1 MTTKQG
7 NAAPAAAPEPED
19 DLRGKLDRLTLAR
32 KEGFRRMA
40 QAPARPQ
47 PEALTRVQL
56 KALGDEELAR
66 YNKARRRHHANM
78 GPLVT
83 PQMKAL
89 HEDMWDI
96 IDSNDEQEGDKAKGA
111 IGIDAFPGLGKTTAV
126 LALAR
131 KFHCREIKDNGALTD
146 EGDERW
152 PVCRIGLTANA
163 STRDFNRAVLE
174 FYGHPGRFK
183 GTAADF
189 GIRALDCILTAET
202 KLLIIDDVHFLKLR
216 HKNGTESKNGVE
228 VTDHFKWIANEFPI
242 TLILVG
248 VGLAAKGL
256 FDEGDR
262 YEDADLA
269 QMGRR
274 TTPLGM
280 DPFMINTD
288 KGRSNWRNT
297 LLAIEKKIVLAD
309 KYKGM
314 VADDLSEYLF
324 ARSTGH
330 IGSLMTLINRG
341 CHRAVRTG
349 TERLDIELMNQVK
362 NDAASEKGRKALE
375 QQFREGKLTT
385 RRRGKT
391 APRTRNGDA

>member
-7 NAAPAAAPEPED
+7 KAVPAAAPEPED
-19 DLRGKLDRLTLAR
+19 DLHAKLDRLTLAR

-40 QAPARPQ
+40 EAPARPQ
-47 PEALTRVQL
+47 PEALARVQL
-56 KALGDEELAR
+56 KALSDEELGR
-66 YNKARRRHHANM
+66 YNRARRMHHANM
-78 GPLVT
+78 GPLQT
-83 PQMKAL
+83 PQMEAL

-96 IDSNDEQEGDKAKGA
+96 IDSNDGQEGDKAKGA

-146 EGDERW
+146 NGDERW
-152 PVCRIGLTANA
+152 PVCRVGLTSNA
-163 STRDFNRAVLE
+163 GTRDFNRAILE

-202 KLLIIDDVHFLKLR
+202 KILIIDDVHFLTLR
-216 HKNGTESKNGVE
+216 HKNGTENKNGVE
-228 VTDHFKWIANEFPI
+228 VTNHFKWIANEFPI
-242 TLILVG
+242 TLIMVG

-274 TTPLGM
+274 TTPLSM

-288 KGRSNWRNT
+288 TGRSHWRNT
-297 LLAIEKKIVLAD
+297 LLAIEQKIVLAD
-309 KYKGM
+309 KYQGM
-314 VADDLSEYLF
+314 VADDLSDYLF

-349 TERLDIELMNQVK
+349 AERLDIDLMDRVK
-362 NDAASEKGRKALE
+362 NDAASEKGRKRLE
-375 QQFREGKLTT
+375 QAFSEGKLTT
-385 RRRGKT
+385 R
-391 APRTRNGDA
+391 PRKNRKPRESPE